1 VRLCKLVDEERTFS
15 KLKMRAEIIA
25 IGSELLS
32 PWRLDT
38 NSLFITEH
46 LNRVGIH
53 VWRKTIIGDRFDDL
67 TEAFSSALRQAE
79 IVFCIGGLGPTKD
92 DITREVVASV
102 LGRTLA
108 VNEDALRQLERRYA
122 RIGVSMTP
130 NNLQQA
136 MVPEGG
142 EVMPNPNGTAPGLF
156 IRHNGRLMFL
166 LPGPPHELKAMVV
179 DQVMNLIARYHLA
192 SPLIYRHLKVAS
204 EGESKVDHL
213 VSPIYKSYDEV
224 ETTILASAGIVDL
237 FFYWTQPVAD
247 RSEPVL
253 EELTRRVKETL
264 GASVYTEG
272 EQSLEAVTGALL
284 REKRKTLATAESCT
298 GGFLGKMVTDVPG
311 SSDYYLGGM
320 ITYSND
326 AKSEWLGVD
335 RQLIEKHGAVSPEV
349 ARAMAERVRAVA
361 GADFGLSTTGI
372 AGPTGASAEK
382 PVGLVYIGIADQTGS
397 EARRLQL
404 PGDREMVRLR
414 SARLAIDWLR
424 RRLL

>member
-1 VRLCKLVDEERTFS
+1 
-15 KLKMRAEIIA
+15 MQAEIIA

-46 LNRVGIH
+46 LNRAGIR
-53 VWRKTIIGDRFDDL
+53 VWRKTVIGDRFEDL
-67 TEAFSSALRQAE
+67 REVFSSAVRQAD

-92 DITREVVASV
+92 DITREVVAAV
-102 LGRTLA
+102 LERKLQM
-108 VNEDALRQLERRYA
+108 NDEALKQLEKRYA
-122 RIGVSMTP
+122 RIGVPMTP

-142 EVMPNPNGTAPGLF
+142 EVIPNPNGTAPGLL
-156 IRHNGRLMFL
+156 IRHQDRLVFL

-179 DQVMNLIARYHLA
+179 DQVMSWIARYYTA
-192 SPLIYRHLKVAS
+192 SALIFRHLKIAS
-204 EGESKVDHL
+204 EGESRVDHL
-213 VSPIYKSYDEV
+213 VSPIYTSYDEV

-237 FFYWTQPVAD
+237 FFYWTRPDAID
-247 RSEPVL
+247 RSGPVL
-253 EELTRRVKETL
+253 EELTRRVKEVL

-284 REKRKTLATAESCT
+284 REKGKTLATAESCT
-298 GGFLGKMVTDVPG
+298 GGFLGKMITDVAG

-320 ITYSND
+320 ITYSNE

-335 RQLIEKHGAVSPEV
+335 CGLIEKHGAVSPEV
-349 ARAMAERVRAVA
+349 ARAMADRARVLA

-372 AGPTGASAEK
+372 AGPGGGSAEK
-382 PVGLVYIGIADQTGS
+382 PVGLVYIGIANAIGN
-397 EARRLQL
+397 EAKRLQL
-404 PGDREMVRLR
+404 PGDREIVRLR
-414 SARLAIDWLR
+414 SARIAIDWLR
-424 RRLL
+424 RHLL

>member
-1 VRLCKLVDEERTFS
+1 
-15 KLKMRAEIIA
+15 MRAEIIA

-46 LNRVGIH
+46 LNRVGIR
-53 VWRKTIIGDRFDDL
+53 VWRKTIIGDRFEDL
-67 TEAFSSALRQAE
+67 TEAFSSALQQAE

-92 DITREVVASV
+92 DITREVVAGV
-102 LGRTLA
+102 LQRKLEM
-108 VNEDALRQLERRYA
+108 NDSALRQLEKRYA

-142 EVMPNPNGTAPGLF
+142 EVIPNPNGTAPGLF
-156 IRHNGRLMFL
+156 IRHKDRMVFL

-179 DQVMNLIARYHLA
+179 DQVMALIARQHVA
-192 SPLIYRHLKVAS
+192 SPLIYRHLKIAS

-213 VSPIYKSYDEV
+213 VSPIYQSYNEV

-237 FFYWTQPVAD
+237 FFYWTPPDASD
-247 RSEPVL
+247 RSGPVL
-253 EELTRRVKETL
+253 KELTRRVKEAL

-284 REKRKTLATAESCT
+284 REKGKTLATAESCT
-298 GGFLGKMVTDVPG
+298 GGLLGKMLTDVSG

-320 ITYSND
+320 ITYSNA
-326 AKSEWLGVD
+326 AKSAWLGVD
-335 RQLIEKHGAVSPEV
+335 PQLIEQHGAVSPEV
-349 ARAMAERVRAVA
+349 ARAMAQRVREVA
-361 GADFGLSTTGI
+361 RADFGLSTTGI
-372 AGPTGASAEK
+372 AGPTGGSSEK

-404 PGDREMVRLR
+404 PGDREIVRLR
-414 SARLAIDWLR
+414 SSRIAIDSLR